1 MTTDDTAAAVA
12 RLDADLAAAAA
23 NGELQALRRHAVGAY
38 RSALAHAAGIPDDPR
53 WRFLARTVA
62 TFAARVPAG
71 FAQSSYTAAAV
82 ERLNALVAENLA

>member
-1 MTTDDTAAAVA
+1 MTTDDTAGAVA

-23 NGELQALRRHAVGAY
+23 TRELQALRRHAVGAY
-38 RSALAHAAGIPDDPR
+38 RSALDYAAGKPNDPR

-71 FAQSSYTAAAV
+71 FAYSRDAAAAIA
-82 ERLNALVAENLA
+82 RLNALVAENLV